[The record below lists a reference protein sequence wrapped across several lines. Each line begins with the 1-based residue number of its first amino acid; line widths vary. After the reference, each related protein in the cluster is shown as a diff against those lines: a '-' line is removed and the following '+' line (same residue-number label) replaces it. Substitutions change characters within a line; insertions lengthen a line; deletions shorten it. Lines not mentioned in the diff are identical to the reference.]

1 MTAVDDR
8 RDEVSPVGER
18 PDSEAVIKEAR
29 RLQRRRRLVVATVG
43 VVMMGAVVG
52 GLVIS
57 RGAGDRHSGGDHPVT
72 PSSAPTAAPSASAAP
87 RSRVALP
94 PSALF
99 NTIWVTP
106 EGLLLT
112 GVTKANGESPASSA
126 RGQRARRPGS
136 TRGHS
141 SSDVPRPPAAAI
153 RSSSVSPPK
162 R

>member
-29 RLQRRRRLVVATVG
+29 RLQRRRRLVIATVC

-57 RGAGDRHSGGDHPVT
+57 RGAGDRHSGGDHPMT
-72 PSSAPTAAPSASAAP
+72 ASSAPTAAPSASAAP

-99 NTIWVTP
+99 NTILVTP

-112 GVTKANGESPASSA
+112 GVTKANGESPASS
-126 RGQRARRPGS
+126 RGQRAPRPGS
-136 TRGHS
+136 TRGRS
-141 SSDVPRPPAAAI
+141 PSNVPRPPAAAI